1 MFFYFFKSNFANRQV
16 VERNVLIIKFANG
29 VKKCQNVTVCISM
42 KNNESRKK
50 SNRQEKLNAKKYV

>member
-29 VKKCQNVTVCISM
+29 VKNVKT
-42 KNNESRKK
+42 
-50 SNRQEKLNAKKYV
+50 